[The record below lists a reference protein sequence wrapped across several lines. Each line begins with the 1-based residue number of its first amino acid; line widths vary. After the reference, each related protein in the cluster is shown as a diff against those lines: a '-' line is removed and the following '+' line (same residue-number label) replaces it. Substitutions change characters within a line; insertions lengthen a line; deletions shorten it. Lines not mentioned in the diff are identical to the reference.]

1 MTVSLPSRAG
11 AVLGGVLLC
20 LVTIPSVAAG
30 QGVPVTGLA
39 NLGTTSGAQ
48 YVAVIPFTNVLGDA
62 DINWLGAGIA
72 ETLTTDLEQV
82 PGVSVVRWEAVAGES
97 IERTQLDVVLAR
109 QLAATRGLKWLVTGA
124 VQSLATDLR
133 ITTQILSVDTGLP
146 LMTIKVDG
154 QWEDVFGLQ
163 DRLATALSDGFAAV
177 MAVESSEAAALVN
190 NDTAR
195 ESLPVYRSLEP
206 PASGRMSFNSGPD
219 WVTGY
224 AQTVPLATGAT
235 GLSESN
241 LTGFNRFR
249 LTAAPSVGDL
259 RFDVTYEQTATFTQQ
274 VAQPGLAVGVV
285 PTGGEWLDLQWTI
298 TDREHVQWRHRF
310 DRLQM
315 RWSPTDTVELSVGRQ
330 AVSWG
335 TTLFLSPTDPF
346 LPFNPVDPFREF
358 RAGVDAARVTI
369 NPTPL
374 SEVDVVVRP
383 TRTLVGE
390 ELTVLGR
397 GLMTVQNW
405 ELSGWGGRLYDDLA
419 GAVAAAGGLGA
430 FAVRGEM
437 MVRQLAGG
445 PIFRGTIGV
454 DRLLQVGGR
463 DLFLLFEY
471 QRDSLG
477 ASGAEDYPRVMFSE
491 PYARGELQVL
501 GRDETAFQ
509 ATYQLNPLWNL
520 GSLWLWNLNDR
531 SAILAPS
538 FGYSASDDVSVGG
551 GVFFGFGEDEI
562 TPPRLIPSEYGLSAP
577 TGYLSLSWY
586 F

>member
-1 MTVSLPSRAG
+1 VTVSPPPRAG
-11 AVLGGVLLC
+11 AVLGGVFLC
-20 LVTIPSVAAG
+20 LVTIPLVALG

-39 NLGTTSGAQ
+39 DLGTLSNSR
-48 YVAVIPFTNVLGDA
+48 YVAVIPFANVLGDA
-62 DINWLGAGIA
+62 DIDWLGAGIA
-72 ETLTTDLEQV
+72 ETLTTDLDQV
-82 PGVSVVRWEAVAGES
+82 SGMSVVRWEAVAGES
-97 IERTQLDVVLAR
+97 IERTQSDVVLAR
-109 QLAATRGLKWLVTGA
+109 QLAANRGIKWLVTGA
-124 VQSLATDLR
+124 VQSLANDLR
-133 ITTQILSVDTGLP
+133 ITTQILAVDTGLP
-146 LMTIKVDG
+146 LTTIKVDG

-163 DRLATALSDGFAAV
+163 DRLATALSDCFEAV
-177 MAVESSEAAALVN
+177 MAVKSAASAPLTN
-190 NDTAR
+190 NDTAP
-195 ESLPVYRSLEP
+195 ESVPVYLIFEP
-206 PASGRMSFNSGPD
+206 PDRGRLTFNSGPD
-219 WVTGY
+219 WFTGY
-224 AQTVPLATGAT
+224 AQTVPLASAAT
-235 GLSESN
+235 GLSESSVS
-241 LTGFNRFR
+241 GFNRFR
-249 LTAAPSVGDL
+249 LTAAPSVGDF
-259 RFDVTYEQTATFTQQ
+259 RFDVTYEQTATVTQQ
-274 VAQPGLAVGVV
+274 VAQAGLAVGVV

-298 TDREHVQWRHRF
+298 TERDHVQWRHRF

-346 LPFNPVDPFREF
+346 SPFNPVDPFREF
-358 RAGVDAARVTI
+358 RAGVDTARIRI

-383 TRTLVGE
+383 TRTPVGE

-397 GLMTVQNW
+397 GLMTVRNW

-419 GAVAAAGGLGA
+419 GAVATAGGLGA

-437 MVRQLAGG
+437 MVRQIAGG
-445 PIFRGTIGV
+445 PVFRGTIGV
-454 DRLLQVGGR
+454 DRLVQVGGR

-471 QRDSLG
+471 QHDRLG
-477 ASGAEDYPRVMFSE
+477 ASHAEDYLRVMLSE

-501 GRDETAFQ
+501 GRDETALQ
-509 ATYQLNPLWNL
+509 ATYQLNPLL
-520 GSLWLWNLNDR
+520 SVGSMWLWNVNDR

-551 GVFFGFGEDEI
+551 GVFFGFGEDKI
-562 TPPRLIPSEYGLSAP
+562 APGRLISSEYGLSAP